1 MRRIVALTLIVV
13 VVVGTMG
20 ACASRKVEQVADRG
34 LVVFKVEPS
43 NAEVW
48 IDGRKKGKARDFSG
62 RTGVLDL
69 DGGRHTLELRKE
81 GYVTFKKELVVGG
94 GAKQTIRVTL
104 DPIE

>member
-1 MRRIVALTLIVV
+1 MRRIVALTLMAIF
-13 VVVGTMG
+13 VGTMG

-43 NAEVW
+43 SAEVW
-48 IDGRKKGKARDFSG
+48 IDGRKKGKAREFSG

-69 DGGRHTLELRKE
+69 EGGRHTLELRKE
-81 GYVTFKKELVVGG
+81 GYVTFKKELIVGG